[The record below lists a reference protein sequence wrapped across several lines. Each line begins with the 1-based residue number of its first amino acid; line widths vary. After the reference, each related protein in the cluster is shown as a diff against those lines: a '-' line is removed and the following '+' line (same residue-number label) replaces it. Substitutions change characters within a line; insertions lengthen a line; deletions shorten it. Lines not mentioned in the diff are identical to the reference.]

1 MSFDYFPLFPHFLI
15 SLIKFILWLKCF
27 YRQKAGEGQ
36 EQGQAGGG
44 CLFWKGRIGPCSIT
58 VSSFR
63 LYRYI
68 LVGKDTCLSP
78 HLELLHRL
86 TDSIHEQALLDSLTR
101 CHHWL
106 DFIFKGFAHTLGF
119 RPWSAI
125 SLGHTL
131 YPEAGQGHRLGFLI
145 SWATGYPP
153 LFSKVLAGI
162 SS

>member
-1 MSFDYFPLFPHFLI
+1 MKDKSRD
-15 SLIKFILWLKCF
+15 
-27 YRQKAGEGQ
+27 RE
-36 EQGQAGGG
+36 GG

-78 HLELLHRL
+78 HLELLHSL

-106 DFIFKGFAHTLGF
+106 DFIFKGFAHSLGF

-131 YPEAGQGHRLGFLI
+131 YPEAGKGHRLGFLI
-145 SWATGYPP
+145 RWATGYPP

-162 SS
+162 SSWKWPAVICHSWVGPDTRIRYGCSLGFLLD

>member
-1 MSFDYFPLFPHFLI
+1 MKD
-15 SLIKFILWLKCF
+15 KN
-27 YRQKAGEGQ
+27 RDRE
-36 EQGQAGGG
+36 GG
-44 CLFWKGRIGPCSIT
+44 CLFWKGCIGPCSVT

-68 LVGKDTCLSP
+68 LVGKDTRLSP
-78 HLELLHRL
+78 HLELLHRS
-86 TDSIHEQALLDSLTR
+86 TDGIHEQALLDSLTR

-106 DFIFKGFAHTLGF
+106 DFTFKGFAHALGF

-125 SLGHTL
+125 SLGHML

-145 SWATGYPP
+145 RWATGYPP

-162 SS
+162 SSGEWPAVICHSGVGPDTCIRYGCSLGFLPG